1 MPRAANIW
9 QQGKSTEEIGRLA
22 TFGQRILDLASAFNE
37 PPARKKRQKRRGK
50 EGRAAHAVD
59 PVAKKLVNA
68 VKAGSGNGKHKRVA
82 APKKKVVALD
92 VAPEE

>member
-22 TFGQRILDLASAFNE
+22 TFGQRILDLASAFKE
-37 PPARKKRQKRRGK
+37 PPARKKRRRK